1 MKFDLGLSLVDVLE
15 VEVGVGVVTLCLHCP
30 RPARAGHTAAPP
42 PLLAWE
48 CPNSSATPPIPPTF
62 NLQFLRTHSPH
73 LSCQSSKHLCH
84 LQSKLYMLLTL
95 HNQIILVAKERTKKG
110 FQCQRKRR
118 ETGFLAPG
126 FLVGCR
132 IRPQS
137 AKLYTGVS
145 LAGRGFTPVCHSLC
159 RNREFSHRS
168 RALLIILLLCPLT
181 LPFTPLTLCEKLHQP
196 ASYFSLVA
204 ILVGSQT
211 QYSSHYHQTPSQD
224 LLVKNFD
231 TFLPRQQQ
239 FTTPG
244 PFLLRALPKDLPP
257 RGSPQKPRE
266 EPPAG
271 MSRLQQVLRRPEWS
285 DQAPGGGG
293 SRFILKEIRF

>member
-1 MKFDLGLSLVDVLE
+1 MPSLPAP
-15 VEVGVGVVTLCLHCP
+15 CPSRSHC
-30 RPARAGHTAAPP
+30 
-42 PLLAWE
+42 
-48 CPNSSATPPIPPTF
+48 CSSSASGLGMSEFLGHSSDSSNVQPPIPSDPLTSSVMSKFQASLPPPIQAIHAF
-62 NLQFLRTHSPH
+62 N
-73 LSCQSSKHLCH
+73 SSQPDHISQQDKNEKRF
-84 LQSKLYMLLTL
+84 SMP
-95 HNQIILVAKERTKKG
+95 EEKKG
-110 FQCQRKRR
+110 DWFSGARFSCRMSD
-118 ETGFLAPG
+118 PSS
-126 FLVGCR
+126 VGKALHR
-132 IRPQS
+132 
-137 AKLYTGVS
+137 GVLGWARLHSS
-145 LAGRGFTPVCHSLC
+145 LSQPC

-257 RGSPQKPRE
+257 RGSPQKPRK

>member
-1 MKFDLGLSLVDVLE
+1 MYLKLKLELSLFAFTARALPE
-15 VEVGVGVVTLCLHCP
+15 PVTLLLLLRFWPGNVRIP
-30 RPARAGHTAAPP
+30 RP
-42 PLLAWE
+42 LLRFLQRSTS
-48 CPNSSATPPIPPTF
+48 NSFGPTHLICHVKVPSISATSNPSYTCFSQPDHI
-62 NLQFLRTHSPH
+62 
-73 LSCQSSKHLCH
+73 SCQGKNEKRFS
-84 LQSKLYMLLTL
+84 MP
-95 HNQIILVAKERTKKG
+95 EEKKG
-110 FQCQRKRR
+110 DWFSGARFSCRMSD
-118 ETGFLAPG
+118 PSS
-126 FLVGCR
+126 VGKALHR
-132 IRPQS
+132 GVLGWARLHSSLSQS
-137 AKLYTGVS
+137 
-145 LAGRGFTPVCHSLC
+145 C

-168 RALLIILLLCPLT
+168 RALLIILRLCPLT